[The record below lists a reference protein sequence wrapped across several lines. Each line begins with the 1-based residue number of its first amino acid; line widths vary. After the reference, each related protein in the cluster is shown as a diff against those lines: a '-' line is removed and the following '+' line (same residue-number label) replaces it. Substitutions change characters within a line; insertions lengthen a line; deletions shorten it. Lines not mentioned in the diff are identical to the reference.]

1 MCKDIKM
8 ENLIIKATKYTPE
21 INLDATT
28 KILTIVGKSYP
39 ENTFEFYKPVSL
51 WVEEFLETQYDDEIV
66 FNIDLEYLNSS
77 SLKAYFDLFDCIE
90 IAHDKGQKLA
100 INWIYDEDNDI
111 AEETGEDFIADF
123 ESLNIKLVIKD

>member
-1 MCKDIKM
+1 M

-21 INLDATT
+21 INLDASTN
-28 KILTIVGKSYP
+28 ILSIVGKSYP
-39 ENTFEFYKPVSL
+39 ENTFEFYKPVMI
-51 WVEEFLETQYDDEIV
+51 WVEKFLEIKYEKEIV
-66 FNIDLEYLNSS
+66 FNIELEYLNSS

-90 IAHDKGQKLA
+90 LAHEKGQNLA

-123 ESLNIKLVIKD
+123 ESLSIKLIVKN

>member
-1 MCKDIKM
+1 MCKEIKM

-21 INLDATT
+21 INLDASTN
-28 KILTIVGKSYP
+28 ILSIVGKSYP
-39 ENTFEFYKPVSL
+39 ENTFEFYKPVMI
-51 WVEEFLETQYDDEIV
+51 WVEKFLEIKYEKEIV
-66 FNIDLEYLNSS
+66 FNIELEYLNSS

-90 IAHDKGQKLA
+90 LAHEKGQNLA

-123 ESLNIKLVIKD
+123 ESLSIKLIVKN

>member
-21 INLDATT
+21 INLDASS

-51 WVEEFLETQYDDEIV
+51 WVEEFLETQYEDEIV
-66 FNIDLEYLNSS
+66 FNIELEYLNSS

-90 IAHDKGQKLA
+90 LAHEKGQ
-100 INWIYDEDNDI
+100 N
-111 AEETGEDFIADF
+111 
-123 ESLNIKLVIKD
+123 LVINFHTIWWIIFCIHTNSIGI